1 VGVVAVA
8 DVANVNDLLDGH
20 VTLDLE
26 CLDRVYLNAYVPNLQ
41 VSGQVVTFLCEHLG
55 HPVPSPTLFNKIGTA
70 FRRAMVTFAEDNDI
84 PMVRFGKGDRK
95 ADLMKPY
102 LEKATAPGVVAIGMA
117 QEFQSV
123 FTGYERPTRPGTARF
138 GFEKADRRV
147 SVYYVYV
154 WDDDFGPGFIKICTY
169 FPYPIKVWVNG
180 HEWAK
185 RQATKAG
192 LGFSALANGFASSED
207 PPALQRIC
215 DRLGP
220 NQIMAFFE
228 RWMAV
233 IPTPLSAADRA
244 GGYWWELSMRQ
255 VEISRTIVFDAPR
268 RGRAFFEAVV
278 ADNLD
283 IGRPSEVRL
292 IFDRKIRSDTKGP
305 FRTRVVTRG
314 TEVTLDVN
322 YRDSRIKEYLKEG
335 RALRIETVVNS
346 PNDLGCQR
354 RLRNLDELQAKA
366 RAANRRLL
374 ELQRVGQRCAISTSL
389 LERVGQPSVEEGQR
403 TPALRFGDPRVMALA
418 GALCALVHAA
428 VGFTNRSL
436 CARVSSLLGSPYTS
450 AQMTYDL
457 RRLRLKGLVRRL
469 PHSNTYVLTS
479 DGARVAIFYTKLHD
493 RLLGPLLAADRPPAP
508 LELRRALKVIDSA
521 LDDYI
526 SGARIK
532 PAA

>member
-1 VGVVAVA
+1 MM
-8 DVANVNDLLDGH
+8 
-20 VTLDLE
+20 
-26 CLDRVYLNAYVPNLQ
+26 
-41 VSGQVVTFLCEHLG
+41 TF
-55 HPVPSPTLFNKIGTA
+55 
-70 FRRAMVTFAEDNDI
+70 
-84 PMVRFGKGDRK
+84 
-95 ADLMKPY
+95 
-102 LEKATAPGVVAIGMA
+102 
-117 QEFQSV
+117 
-123 FTGYERPTRPGTARF
+123 
-138 GFEKADRRV
+138 
-147 SVYYVYV
+147 
-154 WDDDFGPGFIKICTY
+154 
-169 FPYPIKVWVNG
+169 
-180 HEWAK
+180 
-185 RQATKAG
+185 
-192 LGFSALANGFASSED
+192 
-207 PPALQRIC
+207 
-215 DRLGP
+215 
-220 NQIMAFFE
+220 
-228 RWMAV
+228 

-292 IFDRKIRSDTKGP
+292 IFDRKIRSDTKGS

-436 CARVSSLLGSPYTS
+436 RARVSSLLGSPYTS

-469 PHSNTYVLTS
+469 PHSNTYVLTP

-493 RLLGPLLAADRPPAP
+493 RLLGPLLAADDPPAP

-521 LDDYI
+521 LDGYI
-526 SGARIK
+526 SAARIK